1 MHSIKLSEY
10 RIGINFD
17 KNPLAV
23 EQNNYLN
30 KIVNVYIVYDLDAL
44 QRNPTNNFKFKN
56 YLFGA
61 INIVKRNGDKEKYV
75 YSGYGITFDSA
86 GLWSFSNYFAIN
98 FIKYG
103 ADNSSLSH
111 SDNLKNKFLIL
122 GEGPT
127 YGINESFG
135 SPEEMFSISCTK
147 SKYKIV
153 FEFTFIY

>member
-1 MHSIKLSEY
+1 M
-10 RIGINFD
+10 
-17 KNPLAV
+17 
-23 EQNNYLN
+23 N

-61 INIVKRNGDKEKYV
+61 INIVKRNSDKEKYV

-86 GLWSFSNYFAIN
+86 DSWSFGNYIAIN

-103 ADNSSLSH
+103 ADNSSLSL
-111 SDNLKNKFLIL
+111 SDNHKNKFLIL

-127 YGINESFG
+127 YGINGSFR
-135 SPEEMFSISCTK
+135 SPEEKFSISCTK

-153 FEFTFIY
+153 FEFTFIYW

>member
-1 MHSIKLSEY
+1 M
-10 RIGINFD
+10 
-17 KNPLAV
+17 
-23 EQNNYLN
+23 
-30 KIVNVYIVYDLDAL
+30 

-61 INIVKRNGDKEKYV
+61 INIVKRNGEKEKYV
-75 YSGYGITFDSA
+75 CSGYGITFDSA
-86 GLWSFSNYFAIN
+86 GLRSFSNYFAIN
-98 FIKYG
+98 FLKYG

-153 FEFTFIY
+153 FEITFIY